1 MGGPLPVLFTLSGLA
16 SLGHLSQREG
26 QVGVRE
32 RQGGCAAFAAGPCL
46 ALPLGELAP
55 EAAERAGGAS
65 AARTLSVFA
74 ALRHLSQ
81 RERQEWVRERQV
93 GLVRGGGGTAGHKK
107 ETPEG
112 VSLFAGVS
120 GRKSQISEHQER
132 CRRA

>member
-1 MGGPLPVLFTLSGLA
+1 M
-16 SLGHLSQREG
+16 
-26 QVGVRE
+26 GVRE
-32 RQGGCAAFAAGPCL
+32 RQGGFCSAAGPYL

-55 EAAERAGGAS
+55 EAAERA
-65 AARTLSVFA
+65 LP
-74 ALRHLSQ
+74 Q
-81 RERQEWVRERQV
+81 
-93 GLVRGGGGTAGHKK
+93 GHKK